1 MAPESSPFIYPQKNA
16 SQMKQTIKRIS
27 EYCRLQFKQIFELA
41 STILIQEMQYSHD
54 LYMLFPIF

>member
-1 MAPESSPFIYPQKNA
+1 MAPESIHLFIHKKNS

-41 STILIQEMQYSHD
+41 STI
-54 LYMLFPIF
+54 